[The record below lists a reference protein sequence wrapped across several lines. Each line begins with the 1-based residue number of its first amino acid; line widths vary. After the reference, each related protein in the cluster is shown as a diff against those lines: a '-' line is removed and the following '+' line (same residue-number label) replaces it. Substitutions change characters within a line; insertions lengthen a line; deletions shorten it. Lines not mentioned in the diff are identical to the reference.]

1 MCPLV
6 IDATGND
13 LTYRIISAAM
23 AVHNKIGPGFKEVTP
38 IAQFELNK
46 TWFRNGVLHAN

>member
-1 MCPLV
+1 MMIPHHLSGV
-6 IDATGND
+6 VHEPPVVNAVETGGM
-13 LTYRIISAAM
+13 LWVAQELAL
-23 AVHNKIGPGFKEVTP
+23 